1 MDVGQSATFNATA
14 SGGSGNYTSYHWY
27 VNGTAQSGATASTF
41 SYSPASTGTYLITAT
56 VTDST
61 SATSAQS
68 SAADVTASVTVTPTS
83 PSTTVP
89 KEVIYGISIAAAT
102 VAIVVV
108 SLVLIIKA
116 RKAGNRMKKT
126 IEAW

>member
-1 MDVGQSATFNATA
+1 
-14 SGGSGNYTSYHWY
+14 
-27 VNGTAQSGATASTF
+27 
-41 SYSPASTGTYLITAT
+41 
-56 VTDST
+56 
-61 SATSAQS
+61 
-68 SAADVTASVTVTPTS
+68 VTPTS